1 MSTPETDQRALENS
15 TLIVATFTSFLG
27 PFMISAVNV
36 GLPAIQAEFQISA
49 VLLSWIGT
57 AYLLA
62 TAVFLVPIG
71 KLADIYGRKKVFT
84 LGLVTFTIS
93 AFFSAI
99 VGSIEIFLF
108 LRVLQG
114 FGAAMVVTTGMA
126 IVTSVFP
133 PQRRGR
139 AIGLYVAAVYIGLS
153 VGPTVGGALTH
164 HMGWRS
170 IFWTVVPLSFV
181 SIYIT
186 VKYLKGEWKGAPDER
201 FDWVGSVLYG
211 TSLVA
216 LIYGAT
222 LLPHPRAVILAGAGF
237 LGLIGFWIHQMS
249 IPNPVFEVRL
259 FRTHRVFTFSSIA
272 ALINYSATFALTF
285 LMSLYLQYVKG
296 LNPQTAGLILVAQPV
311 MMALFSPVAG
321 RLSDRFEPRI
331 LSSAGMSLT
340 ALGLL
345 QLVFLNEE
353 TSIPYIVGILIM
365 LGLGF
370 AMFSSP
376 NMNAIMS
383 SVEKR
388 YYGIASGAVAT
399 MRLLGQ
405 MLSMAIATVTFAV
418 LLGNAQIGAENLPL
432 FLKSVK
438 IVFLILTVLCTVGIF
453 FSISRGELRQ
463 GDEAAS

>member
-1 MSTPETDQRALENS
+1 
-15 TLIVATFTSFLG
+15 
-27 PFMISAVNV
+27 
-36 GLPAIQAEFQISA
+36 
-49 VLLSWIGT
+49 
-57 AYLLA
+57 
-62 TAVFLVPIG
+62 
-71 KLADIYGRKKVFT
+71 
-84 LGLVTFTIS
+84 
-93 AFFSAI
+93 
-99 VGSIEIFLF
+99 
-108 LRVLQG
+108 
-114 FGAAMVVTTGMA
+114 
-126 IVTSVFP
+126 
-133 PQRRGR
+133 
-139 AIGLYVAAVYIGLS
+139 
-153 VGPTVGGALTH
+153 
-164 HMGWRS
+164 
-170 IFWTVVPLSFV
+170 
-181 SIYIT
+181 
-186 VKYLKGEWKGAPDER
+186 
-201 FDWVGSVLYG
+201 
-211 TSLVA
+211 
-216 LIYGAT
+216 
-222 LLPHPRAVILAGAGF
+222 
-237 LGLIGFWIHQMS
+237 
-249 IPNPVFEVRL
+249 L